1 MYMIDQIA
9 IDTIVVTRNFL
20 NNCGLLGAPGSSPS
34 IPLVASLFLMLIG
47 RDRKNINHQIKRNII
62 IDPVIPNF

>member
-1 MYMIDQIA
+1 MIDQIA
-9 IDTIVVTRNFL
+9 IDTIVVIRNFL

-34 IPLVASLFLMLIG
+34 IPLVASLFLILIG

>member
-1 MYMIDQIA
+1 MINQMI
-9 IDTIVVTRNFL
+9 TETNVVIKNFL
-20 NNCGLLGAPGSSPS
+20 NICGLLGAPGSSPS
-34 IPLVASLFLMLIG
+34 IPLVASLFLILIG